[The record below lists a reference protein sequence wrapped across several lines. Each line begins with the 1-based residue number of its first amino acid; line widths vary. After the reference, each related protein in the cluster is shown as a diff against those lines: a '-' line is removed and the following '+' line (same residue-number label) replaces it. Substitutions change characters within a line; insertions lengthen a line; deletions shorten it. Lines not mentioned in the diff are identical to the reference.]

1 MEKLEIKRKI
11 LVKAVVTEKFKNDLI
26 KELQEGIQKL
36 EAELHFIEQRTKK
49 TITELTLKGSPQVA
63 SYKEQIEYEKMQRE
77 AAKEKMTEQIKF
89 VSSLEL
95 GKEVVQGEVEG
106 PVVIQVGDNWEEIT
120 KRKLSSKTVK
130 LLPSGKGGQ
139 DAGIH

>member
-36 EAELHFIEQRTKK
+36 EAELQFIEQRTKK

-120 KRKLSSKTVK
+120 KKEIVLEDSKII
-130 LLPSGKGGQ
+130 
-139 DAGIH
+139 AIR

>member
-36 EAELHFIEQRTKK
+36 EAELQFIEQRTKK

-63 SYKEQIEYEKMQRE
+63 SYKEQIEYEKTQRE

-120 KRKLSSKTVK
+120 KKEIVLED
-130 LLPSGKGGQ
+130 GKII
-139 DAGIH
+139 AIR

>member
-1 MEKLEIKRKI
+1 MKKNGGTVMEKLEIKRKI

-36 EAELHFIEQRTKK
+36 EAELQFIEQRTKK

-120 KRKLSSKTVK
+120 KKEIVLED
-130 LLPSGKGGQ
+130 GKII
-139 DAGIH
+139 AIR

>member
-36 EAELHFIEQRTKK
+36 EAELQFIEQRTKK

-120 KRKLSSKTVK
+120 KKEIVLED
-130 LLPSGKGGQ
+130 GKII
-139 DAGIH
+139 AIR